1 MVNSAVCRVPGTCGI
16 LNLRSGCASTC
27 IHKDFMIRRFVPLFL
42 LGSLVACGSSSP
54 TTPTPLNVPYSQT
67 DLIVGTGAEA
77 VNGKTLSV
85 NYTGWL
91 YDPSKSD
98 FKGLVFDTSIGKD
111 PFTFTIGSGQVI
123 AGWEQGVP
131 GMKVG
136 GLRRLIIPPSLAY
149 GAVRSGPIPP
159 NATLLFEIQLL
170 SVAPPPDSGS

>member
-1 MVNSAVCRVPGTCGI
+1 MYSDRVLRLTRFAPLLIAAAVAASACT
-16 LNLRSGCASTC
+16 ASSTA
-27 IHKDFMIRRFVPLFL
+27 P
-42 LGSLVACGSSSP
+42 SSAP
-54 TTPTPLNVPYSQT
+54 FSQT
-67 DLIVGTGAEA
+67 DVKVGVGDPVASGNT
-77 VNGKTLSV
+77 VTV
-85 NYTGWL
+85 DYTGWL

>member
-1 MVNSAVCRVPGTCGI
+1 VYSDRVLRLTRFAPLLIAAAVAASACT
-16 LNLRSGCASTC
+16 ASSTA
-27 IHKDFMIRRFVPLFL
+27 P
-42 LGSLVACGSSSP
+42 SSAP
-54 TTPTPLNVPYSQT
+54 FSQT
-67 DLIVGTGAEA
+67 DVKIGAGDPVA
-77 VNGKTLSV
+77 SGNTVTV
-85 NYTGWL
+85 DYTGWL